1 MKHSIMLTIASLLSL
16 IFLLF
21 HLADD
26 FVRGISPVGPW
37 TLIVVPVA
45 AVLLYGTLVLTER
58 RSGYLITLIVGIAA
72 VGMPVLHLKGAG
84 PSFNITKPGTFF
96 FLFTLLALGVL
107 GSFGIILSMRGLWS
121 PQWGQSRA
129 PKVEDPKKS

>member
-1 MKHSIMLTIASLLSL
+1 MKHSFMLTFASLFSL
-16 IFLLF
+16 LFLLF

-26 FVRGISPVGPW
+26 LVRGVSPVGPW
-37 TLIVVPVA
+37 ILIALPVA

-58 RSGYLITLIVGIAA
+58 RSGYVVTLIVGIAA
-72 VGMPVLHLKGAG
+72 VSMPVLHLKGAG

-107 GSFGIILSMRGLWS
+107 GGFGIILSMRGLWS

-129 PKVEDPKKS
+129 PKEEHPKKS

>member
-1 MKHSIMLTIASLLSL
+1 MKHSFMLTFASLFSL
-16 IFLLF
+16 LFLLF

-26 FVRGISPVGPW
+26 LVRGVSPVGPW
-37 TLIVVPVA
+37 ILIALPVA

-58 RSGYLITLIVGIAA
+58 RSGYIVTLIVGIAA
-72 VGMPVLHLKGAG
+72 VSMPVLHLKGAG

-107 GSFGIILSMRGLWS
+107 GGFGIILSMRGLWS

-129 PKVEDPKKS
+129 PKEEHPKKS